1 MSCRHEVSNIVA
13 LCSSV
18 VVGEEALLLLHQPKL
33 LSQRPTGKGR
43 QGHTQIY
50 KGFPIGSNRYVE
62 GGKVRLLFSLCFL
75 ILACC
80 SPSAAG

>member
-1 MSCRHEVSNIVA
+1 MSCRHEVLNIVA

-18 VVGEEALLLLHQPKL
+18 AVREEALLLLHQPKF
-33 LSQRPTGKGR
+33 LSRCPTGKGH

-50 KGFPIGSNRYVE
+50 KGFPTGSNRDVE
-62 GGKVRLLFSLCFL
+62 GGKVRVLFSLCFL

-80 SPSAAG
+80 SPSASG